1 MRYESENIAS
11 NIERKKKINKVLSIF
26 VTILLVL
33 MVFVSLFLI
42 SLELGNSKELP
53 SFLNMD
59 LYIVT
64 STSMQPKLNIDD
76 VIIVKKGFDSKSYK
90 AGNIITYYRSD
101 GEIITHRIEKV
112 LASGEYRE
120 FITKGDNNETED
132 DVHVEYDK
140 IIGKVIYIMPKF
152 GKIVRLLKNKIFFTF
167 AFIVLFAV
175 LIYNTR
181 VMNRKKE
188 RSELRKEYEEERM

>member
-11 NIERKKKINKVLSIF
+11 NIERKKKINKVLSII

-33 MVFVSLFLI
+33 ILFVSLFLI

-64 STSMQPKLNIDD
+64 STSMKPKLNIDD
-76 VIIVKKGFDSKSYK
+76 VIIVKKGYDSKSYK
-90 AGNIITYYRSD
+90 VGNIITYYRSD
-101 GEIITHRIEKV
+101 GEVITHRISKV
-112 LASGEYRE
+112 LSAGELRE
-120 FITKGDNNETED
+120 FVTKGDNNETQDEEI
-132 DVHVEYDK
+132 VTYDK
-140 IIGKVIYIMPKF
+140 IVGKVIYIFPRF
-152 GKIVRLLKNKIFFTF
+152 GKMVKILKNKVFFTIT
-167 AFIVLFAV
+167 FILLFVLLF
-175 LIYNTR
+175 YNNR
-181 VMNRKKE
+181 VSNRKKE